1 MNLRLAWR
9 NIAHQKWRTTLALSA
24 ISFAVVLLFL
34 QLALYDS
41 CELSAYILLDML
53 DFDAILIGA
62 DYSSLQ
68 HPGSFPR
75 PRLYQA
81 LGAPGAHSASPVYI
95 AIVPWRNVDNG
106 SSHPV
111 LVLGVAP
118 GDPVF
123 LQEEV
128 REQLYLVNQTD
139 RVLLDRQMLPFYGPA
154 RVGLESQA
162 GGHTVTVAGLFRNG
176 AGFDAGGILVA
187 SDQTFNRLGFSLET
201 PTLGLIKLRP
211 GTDLPTWVAALR
223 ETLPRDVRVLTR
235 EELGAQE
242 NYYWTK
248 GKPVGIMFS
257 SGVFVGIIV
266 AAVILYQVLAA
277 DIARRLREFATM
289 KAMGFSDLQV
299 NLTVL
304 QQSLLLM
311 LVSFC
316 LGLILSFGLYAVL
329 EVGTGFPVKLTFRR
343 ASLVFG
349 ITFVVS
355 MTSGALALR
364 KLRAADPADLF

>member
-1 MNLRLAWR
+1 MSFRLVWR
-9 NIAHQKWRTTLALSA
+9 NTAYQKWRTTLALSA

-53 DFDAILIGA
+53 DFDAILIGT

-68 HPGSFPR
+68 QPGSFPR

-81 LGAPGAHSASPVYI
+81 LGVPGVRSVSPVYMG
-95 AIVPWRNVDNG
+95 VLPWRNVDNG
-106 SSHPV
+106 SRHPA
-111 LVLGVAP
+111 LILGVAP

-128 REQLYLVNQTD
+128 RAQLYRLNQTD

-154 RVGLESQA
+154 RVGLVSEA
-162 GGHTVTVAGLFRNG
+162 GTHTVTVAGLFRNG
-176 AGFDAGGILVA
+176 AGFVASGLLVA
-187 SDQTFNRLGFSLET
+187 GDRTFNRLGFSLET

-211 GTDLPTWVAALR
+211 GEELPARVAALR
-223 ETLPRDVRVLTR
+223 GTLPRDVKVLTR
-235 EELGAQE
+235 AELEAQE
-242 NYYWTK
+242 TYYWTK

-289 KAMGFSDLQV
+289 KAMGFSDLHI
-299 NLTVL
+299 NWTVL
-304 QQSLLLM
+304 QQSMLLM
-311 LVSFC
+311 FVSFA
-316 LGLILSFGLYAVL
+316 LGLVLSYGLY
-329 EVGTGFPVKLTFRR
+329 EVIELGTGFPIKLTFRR

-349 ITFVVS
+349 LTLLVS
-355 MTSGALALR
+355 LTSGVLALR

>member
-1 MNLRLAWR
+1 
-9 NIAHQKWRTTLALSA
+9 
-24 ISFAVVLLFL
+24 
-34 QLALYDS
+34 
-41 CELSAYILLDML
+41 ML
-53 DFDAILIGA
+53 DFDAIVIGA
-62 DYSSLQ
+62 DYTSLQ
-68 HPGSFPR
+68 QPGSFPR

-81 LGAPGAHSASPVYI
+81 MGVPGVGSASPVYMGL
-95 AIVPWRNVDNG
+95 VPWRNVDDG
-106 SSHPV
+106 SRHPV
-111 LVLGVAP
+111 LVMGVAP
-118 GDPVF
+118 GAPVF

-128 REQLYLVNQTD
+128 RDQLERVNQTD
-139 RVLLDRQMLPFYGPA
+139 HVLLDRQMLPFYGPA
-154 RVGLESQA
+154 RVGLVSQA

-176 AGFDAGGILVA
+176 AGFDAGGLLVA

-211 GTDLPTWVAALR
+211 GADLPTSVAALR

-235 EELGAQE
+235 GELVARE

-248 GKPVGIMFS
+248 GKPIGIMFS

-289 KAMGFSDLQV
+289 KAMGFTEVQI
-299 NLTVL
+299 NMTVL

-311 LVSFC
+311 LVSFA
-316 LGLILSFGLYAVL
+316 LGLVLSFGLYAVM

-343 ASLVFG
+343 AILVFVL
-349 ITFVVS
+349 TLLVS
-355 MTSGALALR
+355 LSSGSLALR